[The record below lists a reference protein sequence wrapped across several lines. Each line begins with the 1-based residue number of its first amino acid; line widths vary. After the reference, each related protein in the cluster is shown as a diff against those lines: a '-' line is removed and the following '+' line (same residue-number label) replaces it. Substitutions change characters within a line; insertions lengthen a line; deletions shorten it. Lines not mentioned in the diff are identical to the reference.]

1 MAPFFPMVSPL
12 HWERRR
18 RHIGAAG
25 PGIYRSAL
33 SQPHR
38 SNDGTVM
45 PHATKF
51 GHGEAAGGIKA
62 DLDKPAANGTTALID
77 AIVNNHRTRHV
88 SSG

>member
-1 MAPFFPMVSPL
+1 
-12 HWERRR
+12 
-18 RHIGAAG
+18 
-25 PGIYRSAL
+25 
-33 SQPHR
+33 
-38 SNDGTVM
+38 M